1 MRGAIG
7 NLDVAQITLYAFW
20 LFFAGL
26 IFYLRRE
33 DRREGYPLENEAAG
47 RLRPRDFLWIPTP
60 KTFRRSDGREVSAPN
75 FRADT
80 RPINATKTEPW
91 PGAPLDAEWR
101 SDGCADVGPWQLRRT
116 RRRTIQ
122 DPSMVTTSSFPC
134 AFATNFAVAGGER
147 KPDRLCGQSAPT
159 GRRPEPSG
167 TSGSTEANACFA
179 TTRSRSAGAEN
190 GSFFRS
196 TFAKVDAKRRSVAV
210 SALLAAQFAG
220 VSVDARSR
228 QGHAARGR
236 QDHRLLR
243 RGHALRDAAARR
255 SRCYE
260 GRQSRKTVAGRHP
273 GR

>member
-60 KTFRRSDGREVSAPN
+60 KTFRRSDGREVLAPN

-91 PGAPLDAEWR
+91 PGAPLDPNGDPMAA
-101 SDGCADVGPWQLRRT
+101 GVGPGSYAERADEPYKTHDGHDLIVPLR
-116 RRRTIQ
+116 
-122 DPSMVTTSSFPC
+122 V
-134 AFATNFAVAGGER
+134 ATNFAVA
-147 KPDRLCGQSAPT
+147 
-159 GRRPEPSG
+159 
-167 TSGSTEANACFA
+167 
-179 TTRSRSAGAEN
+179 AEN
-190 GSFFRS
+190 ENPIG
-196 TFAKVDAKRRSVAV
+196 FAAVGADRAQAGIVRDLWVDRGECVLRYYEVEVGRGGKRVLLPVPFCQVDAKRRSVAV

-220 VSVDARSR
+220 VPSTRDPDKVT
-228 QGHAARGR
+228 
-236 QDHRLLR
+236 LLEEDKITAYY
-243 RGHALRDAAARR
+243 G
-255 SRCYE
+255 
-260 GRQSRKTVAGRHP
+260 AGTLYATPQRTESLI
-273 GR
+273 